1 MTGEELDRLLRPT
14 PKGVTLSCRVQPR
27 ASRNALAGVMGDSL
41 KVALTAPPVDG
52 KANAAL
58 CRFLADK
65 AGLPRSSVQI
75 LSGETSRTK
84 VILFIGIEHG
94 VLREHLCS

>member
-1 MTGEELDRLLRPT
+1 M
-14 PKGVTLSCRVQPR
+14 
-27 ASRNALAGVMGDSL
+27 AGVMGECL

-52 KANAAL
+52 KANAEL

-65 AGLPRSSVQI
+65 AGVPKSSVRI

-84 VILFIGIEHG
+84 VVLFTGIELR
-94 VLREHLCS
+94 VLRERLCA

>member
-1 MTGEELDRLLRPT
+1 MTGDELNRLLRQT
-14 PKGVTLSCRVQPR
+14 SKGVTLSCRVQPR
-27 ASRNALAGVMGDSL
+27 ASRNALSGIMGDSL

-52 KANAAL
+52 KANAEL

-65 AGLPRSSVQI
+65 AGLSRSCVQI

-84 VILFIGIEHG
+84 VILFTGIELD
-94 VLREHLCS
+94 VLRDRLCS

>member
-1 MTGEELDRLLRPT
+1 
-14 PKGVTLSCRVQPR
+14 
-27 ASRNALAGVMGDSL
+27 MGDSL

-58 CRFLADK
+58 CRFLAEK
-65 AGLPRSSVQI
+65 AGLSRSCVQI

-84 VILFIGIEHG
+84 VILFTGIECS